1 MNLQRESTSLHD
13 LNDKLEQELRHKEAH
28 LKVCMMFLLIYIIF
42 NFEITFFQL
51 QEEKTRA
58 THEKL
63 ELCEQKLAQFAT
75 LPEIE
80 QELKQRMEAL
90 TQVRAQVRDSF
101 NRSNFFS
108 ILFFLFFSPNL
119 LSNSYYLLV

>member
-1 MNLQRESTSLHD
+1 
-13 LNDKLEQELRHKEAH
+13 
-28 LKVCMMFLLIYIIF
+28 MFAILYVYI
-42 NFEITFFQL
+42 FQL
-51 QEEKTRA
+51 QEEKTRGI
-58 THEKL
+58 HEKL

-108 ILFFLFFSPNL
+108 ILFFLFSHPTCCRTRII
-119 LSNSYYLLV
+119 Y

>member
-1 MNLQRESTSLHD
+1 MFSVYTSIICFKAV
-13 LNDKLEQELRHKEAH
+13 NI
-28 LKVCMMFLLIYIIF
+28 IYFI
-42 NFEITFFQL
+42 NFQL

-101 NRSNFFS
+101 NRSNFFNF
-108 ILFFLFFSPNL
+108 ILFIFLTQPVVE
-119 LSNSYYLLV
+119 LVLFY

>member
-1 MNLQRESTSLHD
+1 
-13 LNDKLEQELRHKEAH
+13 
-28 LKVCMMFLLIYIIF
+28 
-42 NFEITFFQL
+42 L
-51 QEEKTRA
+51 QEEKTRG

-108 ILFFLFFSPNL
+108 ILFFSFSHPTCCRTRII
-119 LSNSYYLLV
+119 Y

>member
-13 LNDKLEQELRHKEAH
+13 LNDKLEQELRHKEAQ
-28 LKVCMMFLLIYIIF
+28 LKVCVMFLLIYITF
-42 NFEITFFQL
+42 NFANTFFQL

-108 ILFFLFFSPNL
+108 ILFFLFFTPNL
-119 LSNSYYLLV
+119 LSNSYYLLA

>member
-1 MNLQRESTSLHD
+1 MCDVFININL
-13 LNDKLEQELRHKEAH
+13 
-28 LKVCMMFLLIYIIF
+28 IF
-42 NFEITFFQL
+42 NFVNTFFQL

-101 NRSNFFS
+101 NRSNFSQFYSFCFS
-108 ILFFLFFSPNL
+108 HPTCCRTRII
-119 LSNSYYLLV
+119 Y

>member
-28 LKVCMMFLLIYIIF
+28 LKVCMMLFLMYIIF
-42 NFEITFFQL
+42 NFAITFFQL

-108 ILFFLFFSPNL
+108 ILLFLFFSPNL

>member
-1 MNLQRESTSLHD
+1 MC
-13 LNDKLEQELRHKEAH
+13 EL
-28 LKVCMMFLLIYIIF
+28 IF
-42 NFEITFFQL
+42 ILYNFQL

-90 TQVRAQVRDSF
+90 TQVRAQVRDSS

-108 ILFFLFFSPNL
+108 IYSFCYSHPTCCRTRII
-119 LSNSYYLLV
+119 Y

>member
-1 MNLQRESTSLHD
+1 MCNVFNS
-13 LNDKLEQELRHKEAH
+13 
-28 LKVCMMFLLIYIIF
+28 VF
-42 NFEITFFQL
+42 NFKYCKYIFQL

>member
-1 MNLQRESTSLHD
+1 MFY
-13 LNDKLEQELRHKEAH
+13 
-28 LKVCMMFLLIYIIF
+28 VCTFIF
-42 NFEITFFQL
+42 CFKAENNFYFINFQL

-108 ILFFLFFSPNL
+108 ILLFFFFLPTCCRTRII
-119 LSNSYYLLV
+119 LLV

>member
-1 MNLQRESTSLHD
+1 MYSINICIYYYVG
-13 LNDKLEQELRHKEAH
+13 
-28 LKVCMMFLLIYIIF
+28 LKFCVYIFL
-42 NFEITFFQL
+42 QL

-108 ILFFLFFSPNL
+108 ILFFSFFPQPVVELVLFISLDLSYRIVILILHFS
-119 LSNSYYLLV
+119 

>member
-1 MNLQRESTSLHD
+1 MS
-13 LNDKLEQELRHKEAH
+13 
-28 LKVCMMFLLIYIIF
+28 FLFIYFIF
-42 NFEITFFQL
+42 YYFVIEYIFQL

-108 ILFFLFFSPNL
+108 IIFFLFFSPNL
-119 LSNSYYLLV
+119 LSNSYCLLV

>member
-1 MNLQRESTSLHD
+1 MLDVFNNLNL
-13 LNDKLEQELRHKEAH
+13 
-28 LKVCMMFLLIYIIF
+28 IF
-42 NFEITFFQL
+42 NFVYKFFQL

-90 TQVRAQVRDSF
+90 TQVRAQVRDSS

-108 ILFFLFFSPNL
+108 ILFFLFFLPNL

>member
-28 LKVCMMFLLIYIIF
+28 LKVCMMFPLIYIIF
-42 NFEITFFQL
+42 NFTITFFQL

>member
-13 LNDKLEQELRHKEAH
+13 LNDKLEQELRHKETQ
-28 LKVCMMFLLIYIIF
+28 LKVCIIF
-42 NFEITFFQL
+42 VLRYLIFNLVNTFFQL

>member
-42 NFEITFFQL
+42 NFAITFFQL